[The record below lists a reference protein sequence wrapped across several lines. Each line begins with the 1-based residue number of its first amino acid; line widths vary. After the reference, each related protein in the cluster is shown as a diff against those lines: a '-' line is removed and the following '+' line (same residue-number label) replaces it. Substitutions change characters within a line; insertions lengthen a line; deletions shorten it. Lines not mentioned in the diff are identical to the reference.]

1 MMDLRNLAAIT
12 FDVFGTVVD
21 WRGSIIEEGERVW
34 RARGLDVDWADF
46 ADAWRGRY
54 QPAMEQ
60 VRSGAIPFSP
70 LDELHRQNLDYVL
83 EQFGFDDFPDDERV
97 DLNRVW
103 HRLRPWPDSVEG
115 LTRLKSKYIVGTMSN
130 GNIALMVNMAKF
142 SGLPWDVILGAEIA
156 GQYKPHP
163 QAYLNSA
170 KALYLD
176 PGQCMLAAA
185 HNGDLMAARAVGFQC
200 AFIPRPTEYGPAQD
214 MDLQAENDYEI
225 VAADFNDLADQ
236 LGCS

>member
-185 HNGDLMAARAVGFQC
+185 HNGDLMAARGVGFQC

>member
-1 MMDLRNLAAIT
+1 MFCSTWAAAPAFLFFALALFRAD
-12 FDVFGTVVD
+12 F
-21 WRGSIIEEGERVW
+21 RGERGD
-34 RARGLDVDWADF
+34 RGDLLPFFLPLAVSF
-46 ADAWRGRY
+46 A
-54 QPAMEQ
+54 
-60 VRSGAIPFSP
+60 FS
-70 LDELHRQNLDYVL
+70 NLMSKNTDPSFLFLNSASVL
-83 EQFGFDDFPDDERV
+83 
-97 DLNRVW
+97 
-103 HRLRPWPDSVEG
+103 
-115 LTRLKSKYIVGTMSN
+115 KYFLYPENFFFFGTMSN

-185 HNGDLMAARAVGFQC
+185 HNGDLMAARGVGFQC